1 MHSIHWLFFDV
12 GSTLV
17 DETEAYNHRICDAIA
32 GTDITFAQFME
43 KRIEFAK
50 QNRKGDLEAIKFF
63 GLPLT
68 PWHTEDEVLYPDASR
83 VLRYLRE
90 KGYHIGVIANQSPG
104 TVSRLDHWGLL
115 QYIDVVVASAELGI
129 AKPDERIFRKALE
142 LANCLTEHAATDS
155 GIWRT

>member
-17 DETEAYNHRICDAIA
+17 GETEAYNHRIHDAIA

-63 GLPLT
+63 GLQLT
-68 PWHTEDEVLYPDASR
+68 PW
-83 VLRYLRE
+83 
-90 KGYHIGVIANQSPG
+90 
-104 TVSRLDHWGLL
+104 
-115 QYIDVVVASAELGI
+115 
-129 AKPDERIFRKALE
+129 RIQKTKCSIRMHPE
-142 LANCLTEHAATDS
+142 CS
-155 GIWRT
+155 GIYQHLDADHPTPDYTVNGLSELLEIFSSPSHPSPDSITQPDRHEAG